1 MVGQSMTEEQ
11 LRRLARERIDRH
23 ELPHE
28 EPAQIW
34 GGRGTGLPCAL
45 CRSPIG
51 PTECEYELEQ
61 RLDGALQVF
70 RFHVECESIWQL
82 ECTEDLRAHARDM
95 ALSAPGP
102 GPHHADTD
110 RRRLKSRAG
119 YD

>member
-23 ELPHE
+23 ELPDE

-34 GGRGTGLPCAL
+34 GGRGAGHPCAL

-70 RFHVECESIWQL
+70 HFHVECESVWQL
-82 ECTEDLRAHARDM
+82 ECTEDLKGAR
-95 ALSAPGP
+95 PGY
-102 GPHHADTD
+102 GLERTGAA
-110 RRRLKSRAG
+110 SCG
-119 YD
+119 G